1 MEMIHPTRTVL
12 LDLKARRKAVAE
24 SIAILKARRKAL
36 IGELLKTAAPFL
48 RERKEIC
55 SLYHDAIAGLVLSK
69 GHEGETFVASVAA
82 FSRGRLD
89 VDIVQKSVWGL
100 RYKDVQGGKE
110 ALRHPGERGYDF
122 RSTTPHMEEAAERFE
137 RLVEN
142 LLAIAAF
149 ESKLQVLAD
158 EIKKTARRIGVLE
171 KQVEPELRRSIRRV
185 AMHLGERE
193 REMHNRLRVWHQRT
207 P

>member
-12 LDLKARRKAVAE
+12 LELKARRKAIAE

-36 IGELLKTAAPFL
+36 IGELLKTATPFL
-48 RERKEIC
+48 RERKEMC
-55 SLYHDAIAGLVLSK
+55 SLYHDAIVGLVLSK
-69 GHEGETFVASVAA
+69 GHEGGAFVGSVAS
-82 FSRGRLD
+82 FSQGRLD
-89 VDIVQKSVWGL
+89 VDIAQKSVWGL
-100 RYKDVQGGKE
+100 RYKDVQGRKDV
-110 ALRHPGERGYDF
+110 LRHPGERGYDF

-142 LLAIAAF
+142 VIEIAAF
-149 ESKLQVLAD
+149 ESKLRVLAD

-193 REMHNRLRVWHQRT
+193 REMHNRLRIWYNR
-207 P
+207 